1 MSDNRRIAKNTMFLY
16 VRMILVM
23 LVGLYTSRVVLKT
36 LGVED
41 YGLYNVV
48 GGVVTMFT
56 YLNASLSS
64 ATSRYIIL
72 DLGKQDF
79 AHLHKV
85 FNVALFIHVI
95 MAILVIILAETVGLW
110 FFYNKMVIP
119 PERHNAA
126 LWVYQFSVITCF
138 FSITQCP
145 YNAEII
151 AHENFSIYAWI
162 GIITAFMK
170 LGVVFLLMISPI
182 DRLIFYSML
191 LCILQISTMVFY
203 RYYCSKE
210 FEECRIERF
219 RLSDDKIL
227 LKGMFT
233 YAGWEFIGDSVGFAQ
248 GQGLNILLNMFFGP
262 IVNAAYGIASQ
273 VQNAIVQL
281 SNNFMLAVKPQII
294 KQYAVNK
301 IGDMMLLVERSSCF
315 SYYLMWLI
323 SFPILLETN
332 YLLTLWLGEF
342 PNHSISFL
350 RLIIVICILQT
361 LAAPRNAVFQ
371 ASGKIKLPNLTVAPL
386 MFSALPIAYI
396 ALKMGAKA
404 ESVFWSTIV
413 ITIIAD
419 ILHAFIMRKYVDFS
433 LKNYFLKVHGR
444 CFLVTV
450 ASIIIPLLTFD
461 KFMPQSFLRLITTC
475 VMTTACVGITAL
487 YLGMDK
493 LTRANLIKMILS
505 KLKPSIQK

>member
-182 DRLIFYSML
+182 DRLIF
-191 LCILQISTMVFY
+191 
-203 RYYCSKE
+203 
-210 FEECRIERF
+210 
-219 RLSDDKIL
+219 
-227 LKGMFT
+227 
-233 YAGWEFIGDSVGFAQ
+233 
-248 GQGLNILLNMFFGP
+248 
-262 IVNAAYGIASQ
+262 
-273 VQNAIVQL
+273 
-281 SNNFMLAVKPQII
+281 
-294 KQYAVNK
+294 
-301 IGDMMLLVERSSCF
+301 
-315 SYYLMWLI
+315 
-323 SFPILLETN
+323 
-332 YLLTLWLGEF
+332 
-342 PNHSISFL
+342 
-350 RLIIVICILQT
+350 
-361 LAAPRNAVFQ
+361 
-371 ASGKIKLPNLTVAPL
+371 
-386 MFSALPIAYI
+386 
-396 ALKMGAKA
+396 
-404 ESVFWSTIV
+404 
-413 ITIIAD
+413 
-419 ILHAFIMRKYVDFS
+419 
-433 LKNYFLKVHGR
+433 
-444 CFLVTV
+444 
-450 ASIIIPLLTFD
+450 
-461 KFMPQSFLRLITTC
+461 
-475 VMTTACVGITAL
+475 
-487 YLGMDK
+487 
-493 LTRANLIKMILS
+493 
-505 KLKPSIQK
+505 